1 LIKRGYNLLKDL
13 NLRKL
18 VVLISI
24 LFLIITQPINIT
36 YCDYNSSGP
45 LEVILYFPEDYIIRS
60 KNAINFLI
68 ENITLSIRNISDDIV
83 YLNSILLNTT
93 NTKRL
98 EVNTTAILRNCLIHG
113 VKTEEVILWN
123 ITSQQNKL
131 KAMESLNFIF
141 NITISKDYK
150 GGNINIRINWTQTNN
165 SGVFNFCKTF
175 NLILVELIRGRRNGI
190 HQSFNISIINAGN
203 ATLMLNESNIKVSLN
218 SSDYFE
224 HASIIKAF
232 INDKNIE
239 NMIHIPMTM
248 KNISFQLLNLEVQ
261 PGERIKINLSVDVRN
276 SFESDSC
283 LEAIINYSGL
293 NNYMGSIVR
302 DRIQLNFSIT
312 KRVQLSLSHLLP
324 YIYKISSYTDGTP
337 ISEAILT
344 IDYNDGEMKI
354 FTDDKGESIVFFW
367 SEMFWPFLTNKL
379 LHLTPKR
386 ITLLNGEEFYIK
398 SGGSD
403 ITIFGGV
410 GSLLIICIAL
420 LVTLTLYLKISKEEK
435 PVELHE
441 GYTQEEI
448 DLA

>member
-1 LIKRGYNLLKDL
+1 
-13 NLRKL
+13 
-18 VVLISI
+18 
-24 LFLIITQPINIT
+24 
-36 YCDYNSSGP
+36 
-45 LEVILYFPEDYIIRS
+45 
-60 KNAINFLI
+60 
-68 ENITLSIRNISDDIV
+68 
-83 YLNSILLNTT
+83 
-93 NTKRL
+93 
-98 EVNTTAILRNCLIHG
+98 
-113 VKTEEVILWN
+113 
-123 ITSQQNKL
+123 
-131 KAMESLNFIF
+131 
-141 NITISKDYK
+141 
-150 GGNINIRINWTQTNN
+150 
-165 SGVFNFCKTF
+165 
-175 NLILVELIRGRRNGI
+175 
-190 HQSFNISIINAGN
+190 
-203 ATLMLNESNIKVSLN
+203 
-218 SSDYFE
+218 
-224 HASIIKAF
+224 
-232 INDKNIE
+232 
-239 NMIHIPMTM
+239 
-248 KNISFQLLNLEVQ
+248 
-261 PGERIKINLSVDVRN
+261 
-276 SFESDSC
+276 
-283 LEAIINYSGL
+283 
-293 NNYMGSIVR
+293 MGSIVR